1 MPEEGSYVRTQTAAK
16 MPTPPPALTETD
28 EDCPA
33 CGRTTTHTVRIEIRT
48 ESTKPENRA
57 YSREPYRVTV
67 CQTCETERSQRM
79 NDA

>member
-1 MPEEGSYVRTQTAAK
+1 MAT
-16 MPTPPPALTETD
+16 PTPTPTLTELM

-33 CGRTTTHTVRIEIRT
+33 CGHETSHTVRIEIRT

-57 YSREPYRVTV
+57 YSREPYRLSV
-67 CQTCETERSQRM
+67 CQRCGCERSERM

>member
-1 MPEEGSYVRTQTAAK
+1 
-16 MPTPPPALTETD
+16 MPTPPAVLTEVT
-28 EDCPA
+28 EECPA
-33 CGRTTTHTVRIEIRT
+33 CGRETPHTVRIEIRT

-67 CQTCETERSQRM
+67 CQRCETERAQRM